1 MKRKAKRRPSR
12 SIQKDSLP
20 WHGWSMRCRLIAWW
34 CKHFNCRL
42 QKSWR
47 SRSHNVLASL
57 KHVLLAAMLS
67 LVSIVS
73 AGPTQA
79 GDPFVSLK
87 MSRLPAGSMAAPF
100 ELTSL
105 DGKVIKSNELAGKV
119 MLVNFWA
126 TWCGPC
132 KEEMPSLA
140 RLQQQLDPA
149 HFVMLTVTTDLQR
162 QGIAHFLS
170 QLRVDLP
177 VLFDEDQE
185 VSRSFMVRG
194 LPTTIVIAR
203 DGTLVGRAVG
213 PRAWD
218 SPEAAAL
225 MRHVMESGK

>member
-1 MKRKAKRRPSR
+1 MLTSMKQTLMAVVF
-12 SIQKDSLP
+12 SL
-20 WHGWSMRCRLIAWW
+20 M
-34 CKHFNCRL
+34 
-42 QKSWR
+42 
-47 SRSHNVLASL
+47 
-57 KHVLLAAMLS
+57 
-67 LVSIVS
+67 SIVS
-73 AGPTQA
+73 ADLALA

-100 ELTSL
+100 ELATL
-105 DGKVIKSNELAGKV
+105 DGKVVKSSELAGKV
-119 MLVNFWA
+119 VLVNFWA

-140 RLQQQLDPA
+140 RLQQQLDPSR
-149 HFVMLTVTTDLQR
+149 FTMLTVTTDLQR

-170 QLRVDLP
+170 QLGVSLP

-203 DGTLVGRAVG
+203 DGALVGRAVG

-218 SPEAAAL
+218 SPEAVAV

>member
-1 MKRKAKRRPSR
+1 MNVPVKRVV
-12 SIQKDSLP
+12 I
-20 WHGWSMRCRLIAWW
+20 
-34 CKHFNCRL
+34 
-42 QKSWR
+42 
-47 SRSHNVLASL
+47 
-57 KHVLLAAMLS
+57 AAMLS
-67 LVSIVS
+67 LMSIVS
-73 AGPTQA
+73 ASPSLA
-79 GDPFVSLK
+79 VDPFISLK
-87 MSRLPAGSMAAPF
+87 MSRLPVGSMAAPF
-100 ELTSL
+100 ELATL
-105 DGKVIKSNELAGKV
+105 DGKVVKSSELAGKV
-119 MLVNFWA
+119 VVINFWA

-140 RLQQQLDPA
+140 RLQQQLDPTR
-149 HFVMLTVTTDLQR
+149 FTMLTVTTDLQR

-170 QLRVDLP
+170 QLGVSMP

-218 SPEAAAL
+218 SPEAVAV

>member
-1 MKRKAKRRPSR
+1 MP
-12 SIQKDSLP
+12 L
-20 WHGWSMRCRLIAWW
+20 
-34 CKHFNCRL
+34 
-42 QKSWR
+42 
-47 SRSHNVLASL
+47 SL
-57 KHVLLAAMLS
+57 KRGVIAAMLS
-67 LVSIVS
+67 LASIVS
-73 AGPTQA
+73 AGPTLA

-100 ELTSL
+100 ELTTL
-105 DGKVIKSNELAGKV
+105 DGKVVKSSELAGKV
-119 MLVNFWA
+119 VLVNFWA

-140 RLQQQLDPA
+140 RLQQQLDPTR
-149 HFVMLTVTTDLQR
+149 FVLLTVTTDLQR

-170 QLRVDLP
+170 QLGVSLP

-203 DGTLVGRAVG
+203 DGTLAGRVVG

-218 SPEAAAL
+218 SPEAVAVI
-225 MRHVMESGK
+225 RQVMESGK